1 MYVGSRLGRAQ
12 NSKISDDPRR
22 VVLFPGLEEL
32 VRDLVLRIGRQSGA
46 AFPAAL
52 CSKGVR
58 LLVAMGSLIVGLATQ
73 ARAVRGNRNARLR
86 TTSYACGRV
95 DTYIVQPRR
104 SPGGVYCTANR
115 GRCAPG
121 L

>member
-22 VVLFPGLEEL
+22 VVLFSGLEEL

-73 ARAVRGNRNARLR
+73 ARAGCFKAFQQGLQLAPKRLVALNREVEAE
-86 TTSYACGRV
+86 
-95 DTYIVQPRR
+95 
-104 SPGGVYCTANR
+104 GGFTVS
-115 GRCAPG
+115 
-121 L
+121 LI